1 MMLNI
6 MFLAGT
12 GLMMWEMF
20 DYFINSPTEPRF
32 VKGTTF
38 FPKGWLGVILL
49 VLAIIGTLLS

>member
-1 MMLNI
+1 

-49 VLAIIGTLLS
+49 VLAIIGTLL